1 MSFHFRCPFCN
12 AKLEAED
19 EWEGSETTCP
29 KCTHEIGIEREPEFE
44 PEPPAPP
51 VNSSKQTQVIPESTS
66 SVEKRARLLLN
77 LYLPRL
83 KVRLLL
89 NLFQTML
96 YSHLFAQSVEPLLNW
111 MVRLRAK
118 NMNVRRVMKLLL
130 PKERQRKNVPF
141 VGKISI

>member
-51 VNSSKQTQVIPESTS
+51 VNNSKQTKGIPKSTS
-66 SVEKRARLLLN
+66 SVEKRARLPLN
-77 LYLPRL
+77 LYLPGL

-89 NLFQTML
+89 NLF
-96 YSHLFAQSVEPLLNW
+96 HLPIPQKQPRAQISLKKTE
-111 MVRLRAK
+111 K
-118 NMNVRRVMKLLL
+118 
-130 PKERQRKNVPF
+130 RKIGF
-141 VGKISI
+141 SITVHSA